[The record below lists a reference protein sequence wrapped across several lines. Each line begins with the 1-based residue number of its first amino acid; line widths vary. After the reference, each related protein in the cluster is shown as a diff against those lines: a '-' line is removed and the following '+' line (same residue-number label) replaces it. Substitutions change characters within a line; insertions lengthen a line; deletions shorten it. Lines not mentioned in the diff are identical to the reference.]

1 MTSKDLKDKK
11 IYVDL
16 HLEISSDEIKERIE
30 RNFSENFTF
39 TEEQLIQF
47 MKKYVETNK
56 VYTILSNLEISIK

>member
-1 MTSKDLKDKK
+1 MISKDLKDKK
-11 IYVDL
+11 ICVDL

-39 TEEQLIQF
+39 TEDQLIQF
-47 MKKYVETNK
+47 IKKYVETNK

>member
-39 TEEQLIQF
+39 TEDQLIQF
-47 MKKYVETNK
+47 IKKYVETNK

>member
-47 MKKYVETNK
+47 IKKYVEDHK

>member
-47 MKKYVETNK
+47 IKKYVETNK